1 MATGISPV
9 PGCFGNIKVR
19 WNPKAVKLRE
29 WRKQVQEIQKLHTA
43 SFEGHILTAI
53 AKCVAP
59 NNWPSTMPFSAVLGS
74 TECGGHPSCI
84 FNCIELARRL
94 KPGSNPWR
102 TGTGYSGSS
111 TIVTGIEAAKPYI
124 RYIIQNGEGDDQKK
138 LARWLLREA
147 KALKIDIPPIPVIP
161 PKPYAR
167 KPAVVKVTAVEG
179 EISDET

>member
-9 PGCFGNIKVR
+9 PGCFGNIKLR

-59 NNWPSTMPFSAVLGS
+59 DNWPSTMPFSNVLGS

-84 FNCIELARRL
+84 LKCIDLARRL
-94 KPGSNPWR
+94 KPGSNPGR
-102 TGTGYSGSS
+102 TGTGYSNSV
-111 TIVTGIEAAKPYI
+111 TITYGIETAKPYI
-124 RYIIQNGEGDDQKK
+124 RYIIKHGEDDNQKK

-147 KALKIDIPPIPVIP
+147 RVKKIEIPPISVI
-161 PKPYAR
+161 
-167 KPAVVKVTAVEG
+167 
-179 EISDET
+179 